1 MVFICP
7 ERRKETELLLPE
19 SYNSEKQRALT
30 SNQQKV
36 CECRWCKLAKLS
48 GPAFL
53 LWQKSKKGKGKQP
66 LRRLCTQCFI
76 GVEIGKSHTCSAST
90 LVAVENLVESL
101 PEDVRA
107 KLAHQYL
114 ASKMESAGDSQPLFL
129 LPAGGGHPDPVL
141 VGKKDVPT

>member
-1 MVFICP
+1 M
-7 ERRKETELLLPE
+7 
-19 SYNSEKQRALT
+19 
-30 SNQQKV
+30 
-36 CECRWCKLAKLS
+36 AKLS

-114 ASKMESAGDSQPLFL
+114 ASKMESAGDSQPIFL
-129 LPAGGGHPDPVL
+129 PPAGGEHPVPIL
-141 VGKKDVPT
+141 FSKKDIPAAGLDPLTHEEVIAMRTEAQVLKKNCGA